1 MFHPQ
6 DPDRPPTLVAVP
18 TSPDAAGP
26 IGRGE
31 VVGCPGRSA
40 NAYYR
45 RRRAAEWSLYR
56 RNFPLRLFGVVAAG
70 LLSGI
75 AAHEVAPALSG
86 WVAALTATG
95 VVWRLRFRV
104 SEDARNWRRGA
115 RGERRT
121 ARQLNRL
128 TDRGWIIFHDL
139 AVPGSRANV
148 DHLAIGPSGVFLID
162 SKNWRGRLAFAPDGT
177 LWHGSYPMTAAIATI
192 GFEVAAIAGALGT
205 SSSTVEPLLVI
216 HRGAIPWGEQFLG
229 GVGILPGRQL
239 VPTLLALPPQL
250 SDQHVT
256 ELAERAVNRLRP
268 AL

>member
-1 MFHPQ
+1 MFNPQ
-6 DPDRPPTLVAVP
+6 DQARAPMLAAGP
-18 TSPDAAGP
+18 TSPDMAVGP

-31 VVGCPGRSA
+31 VVGRPGSSA

-56 RNFPLRLFGVVAAG
+56 RTLPLRLFGVVAAG

-121 ARQLNRL
+121 SRLLNRL
-128 TDRGWIIFHDL
+128 TDLGWIVLHDL
-139 AVPGSRANV
+139 AVPGS
-148 DHLAIGPSGVFLID
+148 
-162 SKNWRGRLAFAPDGT
+162 
-177 LWHGSYPMTAAIATI
+177 
-192 GFEVAAIAGALGT
+192 
-205 SSSTVEPLLVI
+205 
-216 HRGAIPWGEQFLG
+216 
-229 GVGILPGRQL
+229 
-239 VPTLLALPPQL
+239 
-250 SDQHVT
+250 
-256 ELAERAVNRLRP
+256 
-268 AL
+268 